1 MNHYEKMYSQLI
13 LSTETMLEK
22 EQNSE
27 LELSDD
33 YEVGYSDG
41 KVEILKDILLM
52 MYREKARSDEKQGE
66 L

>member
-1 MNHYEKMYSQLI
+1 VNHYEKMYSQLI